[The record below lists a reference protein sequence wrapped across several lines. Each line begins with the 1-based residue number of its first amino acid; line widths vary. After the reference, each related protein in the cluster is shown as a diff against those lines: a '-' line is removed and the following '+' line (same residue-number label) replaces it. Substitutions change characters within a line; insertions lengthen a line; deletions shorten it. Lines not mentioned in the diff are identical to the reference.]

1 MAFSGA
7 PICRTCGVQQD
18 VEAEVCPICADD
30 RQYVGWNGQLWTT
43 VTSLAADGHRGVVR
57 EEVAGLYGV
66 GAEPATAI
74 GQRALLVPGEGG
86 NVLWDCVSVIDDA
99 TVDAVRAQGG
109 IAAIAI
115 SHPHFFGS
123 MVEWSDAFGG
133 VPIYVHEADR
143 EWVRRSGNVVFWSG
157 DTREILPGRTL
168 VNCGV
173 HFPGGTVLH
182 WAGGRA
188 LCTGDIVMV
197 VMDRRWVSFMYSYPN
212 LIPEHPETIARAV
225 RLLEP
230 FDFDSIYGG
239 WWGRVLT
246 GDAKS
251 RLLASAARYNEHIGL
266 DR

>member
-1 MAFSGA
+1 MPFSDA

-18 VEAEVCPICADD
+18 VAAEVCPICADD

-43 VTSLAADGHRGVVR
+43 VEELAGSGHRGVVR
-57 EEVAGLYGV
+57 AEVPGLYGV
-66 GAEPATAI
+66 GADPPTAI

-86 NVLWDCVSVIDDA
+86 NVLWVIDDA

-123 MVEWSDAFGG
+123 MVEWSEAFGG
-133 VPIYVHEADR
+133 VPVYVHEADR
-143 EWVRRSGNVVFWSG
+143 EWVPRSGNVVLWSG

-173 HFPGGTVLH
+173 HFRGGTVLH
-182 WAGGRA
+182 WADGRA

-197 VMDRRWVSFMYSYPN
+197 VIDRRWVSFMYSYPN

-246 GDAKS
+246 GDAKA
-251 RLLASAARYNEHIGL
+251 RLLASAARYNEHIGF
-266 DR
+266 